1 MSAPTYLLHLF
12 AVRPRLSTEV
22 SKLPLTI
29 TFIPLTLCCQSD
41 PVTACY
47 VDAGLGVLLAV
58 PGNIDHQRS
67 SQGESYNSI
76 ILYTNCRLFT
86 QVSSPCVVLFPQPS
100 TIDTRYKKH
109 SDNTII
115 MVQPHIQVQNFE
127 FRHRITQNIL
137 YKGESLYFSHKLSF
151 LPWFRRPVS
160 CWVPI
165 G

>member
-76 ILYTNCRLFT
+76 ILYTNCYLFT
-86 QVSSPCVVLFPQPS
+86 QVSSPYVVLFPLPS
-100 TIDTRYKKH
+100 TIDTRYK
-109 SDNTII
+109 
-115 MVQPHIQVQNFE
+115 V
-127 FRHRITQNIL
+127 
-137 YKGESLYFSHKLSF
+137 SLYIFRTSCRF
-151 LPWFRRPVS
+151 LPWFRCPVS
-160 CWVPI
+160 CWVLI